1 MANSLRIQHL
11 NFVFKRSRIAIALQ
25 ALLLLFMS
33 YCLYQT
39 IHWLLW
45 LCCVLFAVVSYLIYL
60 KRPLVAQLEYLAEDD
75 WSLKY
80 TENNSVLSVKIDKVI
95 DHQVYVLIHF
105 QDKKQHSMLIW
116 HDQVSKLQWKSLKTR
131 AKLA

>member
-11 NFVFKRSRIAIALQ
+11 NFVFKRSRIAIALHGF
-25 ALLLLFMS
+25 LLLLMT

-39 IHWLLW
+39 MHWLLW
-45 LCCVLFAVVSYLIYL
+45 LSCVLFAMVSYFIYL
-60 KRPLVAQLEYLAEDD
+60 KRPLAAQLEYLAEDD

-80 TENNSVLSVKIDKVI
+80 TENNRVLSVKIDKVI
-95 DHQVYVLIHF
+95 DHQLYVLIHF
-105 QDKKQHSMLIW
+105 KDKKQHSLLIW
-116 HDQVSKLQWKSLKTR
+116 HDQASKLQWKSLKTR